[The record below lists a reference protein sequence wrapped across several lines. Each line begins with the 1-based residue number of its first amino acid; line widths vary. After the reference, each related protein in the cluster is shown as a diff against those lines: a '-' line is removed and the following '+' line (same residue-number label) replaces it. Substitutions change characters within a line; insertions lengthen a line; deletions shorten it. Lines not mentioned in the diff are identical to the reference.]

1 MEKEK
6 SKSASISELLE
17 KNLEADLYS
26 KYKDKL
32 GLNINADYL
41 YQWALISLNEGS
53 TEKAISFIISALDL
67 DKRHSPTLHL
77 LKSMVSGLSRDFYE
91 EGGAEYKQKYD
102 NFDEL
107 IKIIKKKAISIKKKV
122 DKLSQEI
129 EFMENDLNSGNF
141 FQRFIKRFKL
151 EDKFIAMQNQ
161 LFETKDKLE
170 RQKRELKKIK
180 RFQKNEEYLKILTC
194 ILEICL
200 MPKKVNVTK

>member
-107 IKIIKKKAISIKKKV
+107 IKIMKKKAISIKKKV